1 MSVDFTNF
9 SIVKIDTGY
18 QVNLRNN
25 GSIDVAELFNGNNAS
40 LQIDLQNPV
49 LDFSTGETLSLT
61 ASNVTI
67 GEKTIP
73 EEKKPSVP
81 NKKLQKLETEIA
93 TVTEERNSL
102 TTALAE
108 MKSDKEKQALEL
120 ENKISELEKQTLE
133 FENKISELNAL
144 LEAATAPTNINNEPD
159 NKNTNNQEDNDK
171 ENEQDA

>member
-25 GSIDVAELFNGNNAS
+25 GSIDVAELFSGDNAS

-73 EEKKPSVP
+73 EEKKPSVS
-81 NKKLQKLETEIA
+81 NKKLQKLETELTTI
-93 TVTEERNSL
+93 TEERNSL
-102 TTALAE
+102 ATALAE

-144 LEAATAPTNINNEPD
+144 LEAATAPPDNNESD

-171 ENEQDA
+171 ENKENE

>member
-73 EEKKPSVP
+73 EEKKSSVP

-93 TVTEERNSL
+93 TITEERNSL
-102 TTALAE
+102 ATALAE

-120 ENKISELEKQTLE
+120 ENKISEL
-133 FENKISELNAL
+133 NAL
-144 LEAATAPTNINNEPD
+144 LEAATAPTN
-159 NKNTNNQEDNDK
+159 NKESDKNSNNQKDNNK

>member
-25 GSIDVAELFNGNNAS
+25 GSIDVAELFSGDNAS

-49 LDFSTGETLSLT
+49 LDFSTGETVSLT

-67 GEKTIP
+67 GEKTLP
-73 EEKKPSVP
+73 EEKKSSVP

-102 TTALAE
+102 ATALAE

-120 ENKISELEKQTLE
+120 ENKISEL
-133 FENKISELNAL
+133 NAL
-144 LEAATAPTNINNEPD
+144 LEAATAPTNNNESD

-171 ENEQDA
+171 ENE

>member
-25 GSIDVAELFNGNNAS
+25 GSIDVAELFSGDNAS

-49 LDFSTGETLSLT
+49 LDFSTGETVSLT

-67 GEKTIP
+67 GEKTLP
-73 EEKKPSVP
+73 EEKKSSVP

-102 TTALAE
+102 ATALAE
-108 MKSDKEKQALEL
+108 MKSDKEKQA
-120 ENKISELEKQTLE
+120 LE

-144 LEAATAPTNINNEPD
+144 LEAATAPTNNNESD

-171 ENEQDA
+171 ENE

>member
-18 QVNLRNN
+18 QINIRNN
-25 GSIDVAELFNGNNAS
+25 GSIDVAELFSGDNVS

-49 LDFSTGETLSLT
+49 LDFSTGETISLI
-61 ASNVTI
+61 ASNVTV
-67 GEKTIP
+67 GEKSLP
-73 EEKKPSVP
+73 EEKKSPVP
-81 NKKLQKLETEIA
+81 NKKLQKLETELTTI
-93 TVTEERNSL
+93 TEERNSL
-102 TTALAE
+102 ATALAE

-133 FENKISELNAL
+133 FEKKISELNVL
-144 LEAATAPTNINNEPD
+144 LEAATAPPNDNNESD

-171 ENEQDA
+171 ENE